1 MKQLFF
7 LIAAAV
13 WTLCATAQS
22 HIEAEIDALKSE
34 GAITIQRCNF
44 SNEGDRRVGLLEI
57 YRLRSGDKA
66 ATAVNRLL
74 DAFDKDRDGAYNY
87 VRHIAGDDRQS
98 YSIFFD
104 KTDYE
109 VIGKNKHDN
118 YVLLSV
124 LDKDHD
130 ANGYRYCYVMEWQ
143 GAGADIKGRVIKT
156 YAPKPTASRS
166 NIQLPTPDF
175 SLGDLASL
183 ADDTTTVR
191 TMLIGLDS
199 LRNLKGLLMN
209 LKGLKGLSALRIPGD
224 DSIDDPRDDVEWLTA
239 FNHYRNAFKRAASRG
254 SSSATSY
261 ATAILKLCKTAQDA
275 QLSDG
280 ERSLCRKSI
289 KDLQKCTDDDFLK
302 GLLNEAINHLK

>member
-7 LIAAAV
+7 LIAAAA

-34 GAITIQRCNF
+34 DAITIQRCNF
-44 SNEGDRRVGLLEI
+44 SNEGGRRVGLLEI

-109 VIGKNKHDN
+109 VIGKSKHDN

-130 ANGYRYCYVMEWQ
+130 ATGYRYCYVMEWQ

-156 YAPKPTASRS
+156 YAPKPNASRS
-166 NIQLPTPDF
+166 NIQVFTPDL
-175 SLGDLASL
+175 SLGDLANL

-199 LRNLKGLLMN
+199 LRNLKGL
-209 LKGLKGLSALRIPGD
+209 KSLSALRILGD
-224 DSIDDPRDDVEWLTA
+224 DSIDDPHDDVEWLTA

>member
-34 GAITIQRCNF
+34 DAITIQRCNF
-44 SNEGDRRVGLLEI
+44 SNEGGRRVGLLEI

-109 VIGKNKHDN
+109 VIGKSKHDN

-130 ANGYRYCYVMEWQ
+130 ATGYRYCYVMEWQ
-143 GAGADIKGRVIKT
+143 GAGNDIKGRVIKT
-156 YAPKPTASRS
+156 YAPKPNASRS
-166 NIQLPTPDF
+166 NIQVFTPDL
-175 SLGDLASL
+175 SLGDLANL

-199 LRNLKGLLMN
+199 LRNLKGL
-209 LKGLKGLSALRIPGD
+209 KSLSALRILGD
-224 DSIDDPRDDVEWLTA
+224 DSIDDPHDDVEWLTA